1 MARSN
6 SDLVLELIDLTR
18 DSTLAVQS
26 PDAIEL
32 MAEIYHKRRAVIGEI
47 LKRMEGKENV

>member
-1 MARSN
+1 MNRSN
-6 SDLVLELIDLTR
+6 ASLILELIDLTR

-47 LKRMEGKENV
+47 LKRMESKDV